1 VKGGFKMYSN
11 TGNEYIEK
19 AVRNYSKAMFNA
31 AYLILRSTND
41 AEDAARGFLEIYIK
55 KTCV

>member
-1 VKGGFKMYSN
+1 MYSN